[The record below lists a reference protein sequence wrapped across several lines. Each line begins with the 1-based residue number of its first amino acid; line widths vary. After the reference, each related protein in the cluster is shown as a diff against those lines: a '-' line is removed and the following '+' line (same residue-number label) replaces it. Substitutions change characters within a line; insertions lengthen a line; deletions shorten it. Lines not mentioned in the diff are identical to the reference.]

1 MATTEDLAD
10 MSFPEIS
17 RRRLAAASLTLLAL
31 AGCSALP
38 TGPRQVNISEA
49 QLLERIAARFP
60 VKQRYLGL
68 LETTL
73 DRPRLRL
80 LPEENRVGTMVNYL
94 IALPLPGQ
102 SDIKGQLELSYGL
115 RFEPSDTTLRLT
127 QARVERLD
135 VDGLN
140 AAQAAQVKKVGGLL
154 AEDLLNEA
162 VVHRFKKE
170 DLESLAGCGYRPG
183 ALRVVPGGLQ
193 LTLDPL
199 PR

>member
-1 MATTEDLAD
+1 LEDPD
-10 MSFPEIS
+10 FMSLPEIS

-31 AGCSALP
+31 AGCNALP

-49 QLLERIAARFP
+49 QLLERIATRFP

-73 DRPRLRL
+73 DQPRLRL
-80 LPEENRVGTMVNYL
+80 RPEENRVGTMVNYL

-170 DLESLAGCGYRPG
+170 DLESLAGRGYRPG

-193 LTLDPL
+193 LTLEPL

>member
-1 MATTEDLAD
+1 
-10 MSFPEIS
+10 MSLPPIS

-38 TGPRQVNISEA
+38 TGPREVGISQA
-49 QLLERIAARFP
+49 QLLERIATRFP

-68 LETTL
+68 FETTL
-73 DRPRLRL
+73 DQPRLRL
-80 LPEENRVGTMVNYL
+80 MPEENRLGTEVSYL

-102 SDIKGQLELSYGL
+102 ADIKGKLELSYSL

-170 DLESLAGCGYRPG
+170 DLESLAGRGYRPG
-183 ALRVVPGGLQ
+183 ALRVVPGGLK
-193 LTLDPL
+193 LTLEPL

>member
-1 MATTEDLAD
+1 MEDPD
-10 MSFPEIS
+10 FMSLPEIS

-31 AGCSALP
+31 AGCNALP

-49 QLLERIAARFP
+49 QLLERIATRFP

-73 DRPRLRL
+73 DQPRLRL
-80 LPEENRVGTMVNYL
+80 RPEENRVGTMVNYL

-127 QARVERLD
+127 QAVRQRSVSPSLSKSAGAFGLGSAPVGTGARKDPKSPVPSARLRNTRRSS
-135 VDGLN
+135 LTS
-140 AAQAAQVKKVGGLL
+140 LT
-154 AEDLLNEA
+154 
-162 VVHRFKKE
+162 VVR
-170 DLESLAGCGYRPG
+170 SR
-183 ALRVVPGGLQ
+183 
-193 LTLDPL
+193 
-199 PR
+199 